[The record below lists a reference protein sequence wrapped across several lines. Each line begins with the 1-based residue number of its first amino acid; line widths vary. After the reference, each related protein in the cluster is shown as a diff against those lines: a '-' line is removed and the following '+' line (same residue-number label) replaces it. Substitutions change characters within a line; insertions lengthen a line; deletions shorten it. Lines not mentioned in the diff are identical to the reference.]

1 MLIFLLCLFSGFL
14 LRLGFLLSCCSN
26 LLCVLSVLF
35 RSFFLDSISFRFC
48 FCLLCL
54 LLDTF
59 SFLLSRNLFSL
70 FACRLTAMLACLLL
84 GGDLLTVLGSFLF
97 AVQLCLVR
105 PSLCFGRVFM
115 VLVAALTG
123 FVAALTRF
131 VPPLCCF
138 FV

>member
-59 SFLLSRNLFSL
+59 SFLLSRNLFGL
-70 FACRLTAMLACLLL
+70 FVCRLTAMLACLLL
-84 GGDLLTVLGSFLF
+84 GGDLLTVLGCFLCRFELTAMLGSFLF

-105 PSLCFGRVFM
+105 PSLCFV
-115 VLVAALTG
+115 T
-123 FVAALTRF
+123 
-131 VPPLCCF
+131 
-138 FV
+138 